1 MLHMA
6 PPNWTEDDWRHFVVC
21 FDSTSTPKKTQNV
34 ISPPQTGWMN
44 ACFPYTFQ
52 KLQKSSHFE
61 EELKQKNNP
70 MLFWFWWTIQTISRS
85 RRHSLQ
91 NGSKWRLRNM
101 WGPDLD
107 RWNADTQF
115 TKWQLENST
124 LFYTNIHFM
133 SNIHFMLCFFDLFW
147 PFWWIRTVLY
157 LGAS

>member
-6 PPNWTEDDWRHFVVC
+6 PPNWTEDEWRHFC
-21 FDSTSTPKKTQNV
+21 R
-34 ISPPQTGWMN
+34 
-44 ACFPYTFQ
+44 
-52 KLQKSSHFE
+52 
-61 EELKQKNNP
+61 
-70 MLFWFWWTIQTISRS
+70 LFWFHFNPPQKKLKMSFHHHRRDGWTHAFRTLLKNCKNQTTLKKNSNKKITQWYPMPFSDS
-85 RRHSLQ
+85 DGQFKPFQEVGQPRRHSLQ

-133 SNIHFMLCFFDLFW
+133 LCFFDLFW
-147 PFWWIRTVLY
+147 PFWWIRTVL
-157 LGAS
+157 

>member
-21 FDSTSTPKKTQNV
+21 FDSTSTPKKNSKCHFTTTDGMDERMLSVHVSKTAKIKPLWRRTQ
-34 ISPPQTGWMN
+34 T
-44 ACFPYTFQ
+44 
-52 KLQKSSHFE
+52 
-61 EELKQKNNP
+61 KNNP